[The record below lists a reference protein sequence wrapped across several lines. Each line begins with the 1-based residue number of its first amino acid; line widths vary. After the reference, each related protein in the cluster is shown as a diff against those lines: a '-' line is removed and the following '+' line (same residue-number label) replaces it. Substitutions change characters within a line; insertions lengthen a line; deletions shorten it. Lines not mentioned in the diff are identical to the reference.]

1 MNKIVISAS
10 RRTDIPAFYMDWFIK
25 RIKIGYFETINPYN
39 MTAKKIPAAPS
50 KVHTIIFWSKN
61 FSFFLKKNFGEKL
74 KKLGYNLF
82 FNFTLN
88 SESKIL
94 EPNMPPLSERINQL
108 EEICLR
114 FGPETVAW
122 RFDPICFYK
131 DKNNKIKNNLNDF
144 AYIAETAYKLK
155 VKGCVTSF
163 LDIYLKVK
171 KRTSA
176 LQNFSFI
183 EMPLQKKKEILIRM
197 KKHLYLKN
205 ISLLVCCEK
214 ETLNNLPEASGI
226 KKNACVDPKLLSD
239 LYGKDI
245 SFKKDTGQRVK
256 AGCGCSISYDIGSYK
271 MHPCFNNCLY
281 CYANSAY
288 KNRNK
293 NPVI

>member
-25 RIKIGYFETINPYN
+25 RIKMGYFETTNPYN
-39 MTAKKIPAAPS
+39 MTTRKIPAVPS

-61 FSFFLKKNFGEKL
+61 FSYFLKKDFGEKL
-74 KKLGYNLF
+74 KNLGYNLF

-108 EEICLR
+108 KKICLR
-114 FGPETVAW
+114 FGSETVAW

-131 DKNNKIKNNLNDF
+131 DKNNKIWNNLNDF
-144 AYIAETAYKLK
+144 AHIAETAYQLK
-155 VKGCVTSF
+155 IKRCVTSF
-163 LDIYLKVK
+163 ADIYSKVK
-171 KRTSA
+171 KRASA
-176 LQNFSFI
+176 LQDFSFI
-183 EMPLQKKKEILIRM
+183 ETPLKKKKKILIRM
-197 KKHLYLKN
+197 KKYLYPKN
-205 ISLLVCCEK
+205 ISLCICCEK
-214 ETLNNLPEASGI
+214 EILNNLPKACGI
-226 KKNACVDPKLLSD
+226 KSASCVDAKLLSD

-245 SFKKDTGQRVK
+245 SLKKDAGQRVK

-281 CYANSAY
+281 CYANAT
-288 KNRNK
+288 NK
-293 NPVI
+293 NQALKRK